1 MQCHNKNYDQSF
13 KQHIALVGLDFSL
26 GFSFS
31 ARDELKEREKAS
43 KVKVGFRWRL
53 QQNYWVFIGNT
64 TNWALCRFIFLI
76 RWWKKRDGGGVEG
89 WKGCLFRERHWRRFF
104 EVCREKSL

>member
-31 ARDELKEREKAS
+31 ARDELKFEVREQKREKKLKEREKAS
-43 KVKVGFRWRL
+43 KVKVGFR
-53 QQNYWVFIGNT
+53 
-64 TNWALCRFIFLI
+64 
-76 RWWKKRDGGGVEG
+76 
-89 WKGCLFRERHWRRFF
+89 
-104 EVCREKSL
+104 